1 MRDFATD
8 VVLTDGVL
16 ELRPLRSSD
25 REGLY
30 AAASDPATWA
40 QHPAKGR
47 AERAVFDPYFD
58 FLLGAGGTLVAI
70 EVATGTILGCSRF
83 YDVPDQPDGIAIG
96 FTFLGCAYWGGAW
109 NRRMKALM
117 VGHVLQSRPE
127 VWLHIAPD
135 NIRSQIA
142 SGRVGAVHQYDAD
155 LDMGQGPVPYKC
167 YTITAQSW
175 ADATRTPIEA

>member
-1 MRDFATD
+1 MRDFEWD
-8 VVLTDGVL
+8 VTLSDGVL
-16 ELRPLRSSD
+16 EMRPLQESD

-30 AAASDPATWA
+30 LAASDPATWA

-47 AERAVFDPYFD
+47 AERAVFDPYFE

-83 YDVPDQPDGIAIG
+83 YEVPDQPSGIAIG
-96 FTFLGCAYWGGAW
+96 FTFLGCPYWGGAW

-117 VGHVLQSRPE
+117 VGHVLESRPR

-135 NIRSQIA
+135 NLRSQIA
-142 SGRVGAVHQYDAD
+142 STRLGAVHQYDAELD
-155 LDMGQGPVPYKC
+155 LGTGLSPYKC
-167 YTITAQSW
+167 YTITADSW
-175 ADATRTPIEA
+175 AAATGVPLGG